1 MYSWNMIFNILM
13 VFDIKE
19 KMDNFDPYVFLVLL
33 QMLLMTAFLVQGHIC
48 LSIFKEIYNY
58 LLFLLQCI

>member
-19 KMDNFDPYVFLVLL
+19 KMDNFDPYVFLGIA
-33 QMLLMTAFLVQGHIC
+33 TNATYDCFFGPGSH
-48 LSIFKEIYNY
+48 LSFY
-58 LLFLLQCI
+58 F